1 MHFEYAE
8 NSIMRMI
15 FINSKS
21 LTSVTVI
28 FHLCMKTSMARPLL
42 KKKKKMWLLEQRKT
56 FESIREA
63 YLKPLKMT
71 FRNYSG
77 HLGNKPRTTKICF
90 CSTLQFT
97 AQL

>member
-8 NSIMRMI
+8 NSIKRMT

-21 LTSVTVI
+21 LSSVTVI
-28 FHLCMKTSMARPLL
+28 FNLYMKTSMARPRL
-42 KKKKKMWLLEQRKT
+42 KNKCGFLSKGRHLDPT
-56 FESIREA
+56 GEA

-71 FRNYSG
+71 LLRNYSG
-77 HLGNKPRTTKICF
+77 HLRNKPRTTKICF